1 VGGIDKRT
9 IEKFEK
15 FSILPRSPWHDIL
28 ATRGES
34 ARGISIDLHG
44 RECETPKY
52 RFTLIDTPGHTDF
65 TKNMIAGISQV
76 CLTFVLY

>member
-9 IEKFEK
+9 IEKYEK
-15 FSILPRSPWHDIL
+15 SSIFPRCPWHDI
-28 ATRGES
+28 S
-34 ARGISIDLHG
+34 ARRVEIERGITIDLHG
-44 RECETPKY
+44 RKCETPKY

-76 CLTFVLY
+76 V